1 MSVLATIEPTEL
13 QVDPG
18 SETSLVVRVRNR
30 GTIVDQFDMHVVGPS
45 ARWATIDP
53 PSLRLFPDKEG
64 EARVTFRPPR
74 APDPMAD
81 TYPFGIA
88 VQAASDSSASTV
100 EEGHIAVS
108 PFVQLASSV
117 VPQTSRGTFS
127 GTHDVTIQNVGN
139 AVAEVTVAAS
149 DPDRLLSFE
158 VAPPR
163 VGLKPGGSGTVRTRV
178 KPKSS
183 FFMGG
188 AKRVPFSIAINEPT
202 AGSYSIPATIEQ
214 HAIIPGWI
222 KPVGALVIASIAA
235 VAFLPRI
242 LFPPTPS
249 AAPSQAVA
257 VASPTPVITPTPAP
271 VTAPPAT
278 AAPTAAAPTAEIFGA
293 PNTIVAAGD
302 VKALNTALGITF
314 KCPKNDPCRSDIGT
328 SVIQALGALGGTAA
342 GGQLLK
348 FTTTTTGTLPI
359 IATWNDRYKY
369 TVNGQ
374 VAYAKQVAIDLA
386 PKLVGQPAYAMIQND
401 DGTLVWY
408 TVPDQV
414 AGALINLLYNIPAAA
429 PVPTVDPGTQ
439 NGGTVLLTNIYQNLS
454 WNDTLLGNITFTGP

>member
-18 SETSLVVRVRNR
+18 NETSLMVRVRNR

-88 VQAASDSSASTV
+88 VQAASDASASTV

-108 PFVQLASSV
+108 PFVQLSSSV

-127 GTHDVTIQNVGN
+127 GTHDVTVQNVGN
-139 AVAEVTVAAS
+139 AVAEVSVKAS
-149 DPDRLLSFE
+149 DPDRLLTFE

-163 VGLKPGGSGTVRTRV
+163 LGLKPGGSGTVRARV
-178 KPKSS
+178 KPKST

-188 AKRVPFSIAINEPT
+188 AKRVPFSVQIDEPT
-202 AGSYSIPATIEQ
+202 AGSYQVPATLEQ

-222 KPVGALVIASIAA
+222 KPVGALVLASVAA

-242 LFPPTPS
+242 LFPPQPS
-249 AAPSQAVA
+249 
-257 VASPTPVITPTPAP
+257 PTPAP
-271 VTAPPAT
+271 VAVVTPVPPTPTPVPVTEPPPT
-278 AAPTAAAPTAEIFGA
+278 AAPTAAPPTQEVFG
-293 PNTIVAAGD
+293 PPDSLVAAGD
-302 VKALNTALGITF
+302 TKALNSSLGISF
-314 KCPKNDPCRSDIGT
+314 KCPPKDPGRDDIKT
-328 SVIQALGALGGTAA
+328 RVLQALTSLGGGAA
-342 GGQLLK
+342 GGQLVK
-348 FTTTTTGTLPI
+348 FSTTVTGTLPI
-359 IATWNDRYKY
+359 IATWKDRYQY
-369 TVNGQ
+369 TVNGTP
-374 VAYAKQVAIDLA
+374 AFAKQVAIDLA
-386 PKLVGQPAYAMIQND
+386 PKLAGQPAYAYIKND
-401 DGTLVWY
+401 NGQQVWY
-408 TVPDQV
+408 TIPDPV
-414 AGALINLLYNIPAAA
+414 ADQLLNELYNLPVAPA
-429 PVPTVDPGTQ
+429 PTTDPTTQ
-439 NGGTVLLTNIYQNLS
+439 GGGTVFYGTFYNVATYNNLQLS
-454 WNDTLLGNITFTGP
+454 LIPFVGP